1 MSVHSTALHIHPQGG
16 DDNME
21 THQYGNTTVN
31 IHFDHVKTGPELDQV
46 KDDIHYAA
54 WDIIEELVSKGE
66 SV

>member
-1 MSVHSTALHIHPQGG
+1 
-16 DDNME
+16 ME

-31 IHFDHVKTGPELDQV
+31 IHFDHVKTGYELDQV

>member
-16 DDNME
+16 DDNLE

-54 WDIIEELVSKGE
+54 WDIIEELSNKGE
-66 SV
+66 PV